1 MQTLIQAIPGLAT
14 GLLWGVASCMYKKIR
29 LEYAQLNW
37 WRLLAASLTALIAGL
52 YWKPT
57 VTYTLT
63 WAALSG
69 FLSLGL
75 GDTLYI
81 LSLKTAGVAI
91 AVPIA
96 FSYIA
101 ITQALSG
108 LVGEKFTFGKITGA
122 LTALTGITVLYI
134 GAHRIEKKREV
145 LHGALLAL
153 AASLLWTAGNIALKY
168 AQGSSLMLIVA
179 TRALAGLATVSII
192 VRVKGVQVRTRDY
205 NELTKLIIISVLDL
219 VLGVLL
225 FVYSIQ
231 TVGLTLTV
239 ILIAPSPAIAQ
250 ILAALLL
257 KEKLRPQYIA
267 GSILTITGAITA
279 TVM

>member
-1 MQTLIQAIPGLAT
+1 MQTLILAAPGLTA
-14 GLLWGVASCMYKKIR
+14 GLLWGFASCMYKKIR
-29 LEYAQLNW
+29 LDYAQLNW

-52 YWKPT
+52 TCNPT
-57 VTYTLT
+57 ITYTLT

-108 LVGEKFTFGKITGA
+108 LIGEKFTLGKTTGA
-122 LTALTGITVLYI
+122 IIALTGIAVLYI

-145 LHGALLAL
+145 VQGALLAV
-153 AASLLWTAGNIALKY
+153 ATSLLWTAGNVALKY
-168 AQGSSLMLIVA
+168 AQGAPLMLIVA
-179 TRALAGLATVSII
+179 TRALAGLATITAI
-192 VRVKGVQVRTRDY
+192 AKLKRVQLQTRDY
-205 NELTKLIIISVLDL
+205 SELTKLIIISIADL

-239 ILIAPSPAIAQ
+239 ILVAPSPAIAQ
-250 ILAALLL
+250 ILAATLL

-279 TVM
+279 TIM